1 MDGKQQKNRKDPTS
15 DGRAQSEA
23 RQEPSRGSEPYAAEN
38 ETGDQGTERLLEEIL
53 ERENLKTALKAVL
66 KNKGAPGIDG
76 MTVEELPGYLK
87 DHWTRIR
94 AQLAEGKYAPQPV
107 RRVEIPKPGGGVRK
121 LGVPTVLDRWIQQ
134 AMQQVFQKRWDSTFS
149 ESCYGFRPKR
159 SAHQAIERARGYIR
173 EGYSY
178 VVDFDLEKFFD
189 RVNHDVLMSRVA
201 RRIQDKRVLTLV
213 RAFLNAGIMENGLV
227 SASEEGVPQGGP
239 LSPILSNLLL
249 DDLDRELE
257 QRQLKFVRY
266 ADDCNVYV
274 KSARAGERVME
285 SITKFLAKR
294 LRLKVN
300 REKSAVGKPA
310 RRRFLGFSFTAG
322 ANPKIRIAPA
332 SMERAKSKIRELTK
346 PTKGR
351 SLKQIIEELASYL
364 VGWRAYFG
372 YCETPSVFVGLDRWI
387 RRRLRAVVW
396 RQWKRGRTRYAELRN
411 RDVNRDLAAQTCGS
425 PKGPWRIS
433 KSPALSLALPN
444 RYLAALG
451 LPSLARN
458 PQLC

>member
-1 MDGKQQKNRKDPTS
+1 MDGKQQKNRKNPTS
-15 DGRAQSEA
+15 DGRARSEA
-23 RQEPSRGSEPYAAEN
+23 LQEPSGGSEPCMAEN
-38 ETGDQGTERLLEEIL
+38 ETGDQRTERLMEEIL

-66 KNKGAPGIDG
+66 KNKGAPGVDG
-76 MTVEELPGYLK
+76 MTVDELPGYLK
-87 DHWTRIR
+87 DNWKRIR
-94 AQLAEGKYAPQPV
+94 AQLLEGNYAPQPV

-134 AMQQVFQKRWDSTFS
+134 GVQQVLQKHWDPTFS
-149 ESCYGFRPKR
+149 ESSYGFRPRR
-159 SAHQAIERARGYIR
+159 SAHQAVERARDYIR
-173 EGYSY
+173 EGHSY

-201 RRIQDKRVLTLV
+201 RRITDKTVLTLI

-227 SASEEGVPQGGP
+227 SASDEGVPQGGP

-257 QRQLKFVRY
+257 KRQLKFVRY

-300 REKSAVGKPA
+300 GEKSAVGKPA
-310 RRRFLGFSFTAG
+310 WRKFLGFSFTGG
-322 ANPKIRIAPA
+322 ANPKIRIASQA
-332 SMERAKSKIRELTK
+332 LERAKTKIRQLTK

-364 VGWRAYFG
+364 IGWRGYFG
-372 YCETPSVFVGLDRWI
+372 HCETPSVLNRLDQWI

-396 RQWKRGRTRYAELRN
+396 RQWKRGRKRYAALRK
-411 RDVNRDLAAQTCGS
+411 RDVDHNLAAQTSGS

-433 KSPALSLALPN
+433 KSPALNLALPN
-444 RYLAALG
+444 RYFAALG
-451 LPSLARN
+451 LPLLVRSS
-458 PQLC
+458 